1 MMSNRII
8 CALAGALLNVAL
20 CFSGQTDSLRIDSLL
35 RKSAYMS
42 YHSESER
49 LMFFAKSLIDV
60 PYRGGTLDSGH
71 EENLV
76 VRIDSLDCTTY
87 IETVLAMYLAS
98 LETGLR
104 YESYVEALK
113 KIRYRNGIIKG
124 YASRLHYFSDW
135 VYDNEKKGILNEM
148 TWNGEYCTKVF
159 SLNYMTTHSG
169 FYNKLKNND
178 SLVVEMCKLEERW
191 KDYKMP
197 YIPKKLICSSQSELS
212 VNDGDILALTTAL
225 PGLDVAHL
233 GFAIW
238 IDGRLHLLHASSLHG
253 KVIIDPLPLYD
264 YLKDRKKHTG
274 IRVVRVK

>member
-76 VRIDSLDCTTY
+76 VRIDSLVCTTY
-87 IETVLAMYLAS
+87 IGTVLAMYLAS

-113 KIRYRNGIIKG
+113 KMRESQRYTKG
-124 YASRLHYFSDW
+124 LYSWIGY
-135 VYDNEKKGILNEM
+135 KKKEILFDRDPRAAR
-148 TWNGEYCTKVF
+148 K
-159 SLNYMTTHSG
+159 
-169 FYNKLKNND
+169 NKMEL
-178 SLVVEMCKLEERW
+178 W
-191 KDYKMP
+191 K
-197 YIPKKLICSSQSELS
+197 I
-212 VNDGDILALTTAL
+212 N
-225 PGLDVAHL
+225 
-233 GFAIW
+233 
-238 IDGRLHLLHASSLHG
+238 
-253 KVIIDPLPLYD
+253 
-264 YLKDRKKHTG
+264 
-274 IRVVRVK
+274 